1 MKIVRMVEN
10 EKNTNF
16 SYIGSAET
24 DISNLKKDISHKRKK
39 VVFNPLSASVGLI

>member
-10 EKNTNF
+10 EKNTN

-24 DISNLKKDISHKRKK
+24 DISNLKKDISHERKK